1 MDRHIVALH
10 GYNEMKDACQML
22 MGKLAEL
29 EGGITREMYP
39 RFHLDLED

>member
-10 GYNEMKDACQML
+10 GYNEIKDVGQML
-22 MGKLAEL
+22 MGKLAEM

-39 RFHLDLED
+39 RFGLNLED